1 MNVEKDILMIERDA
15 LLQEKTEAQETHR
28 SLSTDLEASKA
39 EVASSRALLR
49 TLTSALELPDS
60 DVETIGRSVI
70 DLKEKLRAAEQAI
83 EARSADTSKD
93 DAIAAMQSQHAIDL
107 SERDSA
113 FRRAEDEAYQQT
125 SRVHEMSKQIGDLE
139 QELAS
144 LRSQLV
150 SREDTVGEPS
160 ASAGNATPRS
170 DGQRSATFAIPVPV
184 QVAPPSASI
193 DASLPP
199 SMRHKRQ
206 VSLAMLKAR
215 MNGPP
220 VSLGGRG
227 LTSRVASSDAIAEE
241 DETEGHRVHLGS
253 TFESQIS
260 DDAVFWCPECHGDLI
275 TL

>member
-1 MNVEKDILMIERDA
+1 MNVEKDILMTERDA
-15 LLQEKTEAQETHR
+15 LAQEKTEAQEKHR
-28 SLSTDLEASKA
+28 NLSNDLDASKTEA
-39 EVASSRALLR
+39 AGSR
-49 TLTSALELPDS
+49 TLLQSLTSVLELPES
-60 DVETIGRSVI
+60 DMDTIGPSVKE
-70 DLKEKLRAAEQAI
+70 LKEKLRIAEQTIA
-83 EARSADTSKD
+83 AGSAKD

-113 FRRAEDEAYQQT
+113 IRRAEDEAHQQT
-125 SRVHEMSKQIGDLE
+125 SRVHDMSKQIGDLE

-144 LRSQLV
+144 LRSQLA
-150 SREDTVGEPS
+150 SRDGAVGEMS
-160 ASAGNATPRS
+160 ANAGNATPRS
-170 DGQRSATFAIPVPV
+170 DGQRSATFTIPVPL

-215 MNGPP
+215 MSGPP
-220 VSLGGRG
+220 LSLGGR
-227 LTSRVASSDAIAEE
+227 SIASSDVIAEE
-241 DETEGHRVHLGS
+241 DDHLAHLGP
-253 TFESQIS
+253 TFASQIS